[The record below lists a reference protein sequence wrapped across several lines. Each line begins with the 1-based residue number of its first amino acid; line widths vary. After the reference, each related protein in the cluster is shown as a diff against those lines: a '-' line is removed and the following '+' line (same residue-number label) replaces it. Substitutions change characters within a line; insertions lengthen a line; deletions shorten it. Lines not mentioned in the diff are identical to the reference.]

1 MASDTVGGQHAQPA
15 ADVCIPDIAG
25 GIDSHA
31 IGTGIGT
38 GEAEG
43 LHNAML
49 QAAEAMRT
57 QHAKPDRAVRCNRKA
72 GEPGLLVT
80 GNRELGELAVRIAS
94 DLIGAELEEPDSVRR
109 SNGNI

>member
-1 MASDTVGGQHAQPA
+1 GSLASGTVGGQHAQPA

-43 LHNAML
+43 RHNAML

-57 QHAKPDRAVRCNRKA
+57 QHAKPDPAVPCNRRA

-80 GNRELGELAVRIAS
+80 RSRELGELAVRIAS
-94 DLIGAELEEPDSVRR
+94 DLIGADRGEPDRVRR
-109 SNGNI
+109 SNG